1 MESTEFIRGWLP
13 VNKGLVKILLT
24 ISFVKGIFNSFVIS
38 TIKFTN
44 SSSNLVLGFV
54 IIEVSSCKLLVI
66 LVLSLVGCSSG
77 GSVKRTADSVIVC
90 DSNNDCTIQRKE
102 RGDR

>member
-1 MESTEFIRGWLP
+1 MKL
-13 VNKGLVKILLT
+13 
-24 ISFVKGIFNSFVIS
+24 
-38 TIKFTN
+38 
-44 SSSNLVLGFV
+44 
-54 IIEVSSCKLLVI
+54 LLVI

-77 GSVKRTADSVIVC
+77 GSVKRTANSIIVC